1 MFNYQ
6 RLTRGRT
13 SAGCEVGKQ
22 PAAQDVH
29 LRMQAQMEAMLSN
42 WFPVKSSAAKKK
54 SGVENPEW
62 DISICAI
69 VGLPLKKISFV
80 IVYLSKCVSWLF
92 WGIQYTI
99 IRMVYPIFGQ
109 TCLPNCC
116 IINSVPSIP
125 HIITAHTHMFA
136 VRIPPYQQT
145 NGSHT
150 RINGSLYLQTY
161 KHTHISY
168 TV

>member
-6 RLTRGRT
+6 RLPWDEHPPDAKWASSQLLKT
-13 SAGCEVGKQ
+13 SIFACRHKWRQ
-22 PAAQDVH
+22 CFPIDF
-29 LRMQAQMEAMLSN
+29 LSN
-42 WFPVKSSAAKKK
+42 HQQPKKR
-54 SGVENPEW
+54 GVENPEW